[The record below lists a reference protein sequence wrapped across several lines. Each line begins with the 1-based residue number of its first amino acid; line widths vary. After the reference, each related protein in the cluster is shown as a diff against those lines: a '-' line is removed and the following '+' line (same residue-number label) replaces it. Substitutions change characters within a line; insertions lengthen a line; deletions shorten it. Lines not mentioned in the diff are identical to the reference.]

1 MIIIMPGITTF
12 TLCHPSNNHIL
23 LSYTIAFGLFCM
35 ALGEVWRLEA
45 NEWLDKSEQAETKS
59 MKDRGPVAAVGVG
72 VQDSDAN
79 GCLPKVFH

>member
-12 TLCHPSNNHIL
+12 TFCHPSNNHIL
-23 LSYTIAFGLFCM
+23 LSYTLLLVSS
-35 ALGEVWRLEA
+35 LGEVWRLEA

-59 MKDRGPVAAVGVG
+59 MKDRGPVAALGVG